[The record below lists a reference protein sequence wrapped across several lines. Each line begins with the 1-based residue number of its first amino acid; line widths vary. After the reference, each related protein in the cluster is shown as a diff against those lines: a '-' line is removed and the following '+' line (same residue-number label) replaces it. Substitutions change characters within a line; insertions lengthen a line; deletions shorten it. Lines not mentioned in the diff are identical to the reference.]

1 MDVCCAERR
10 KVPVPAATGTRRAWL
25 AAAVALPWVA
35 PRIARA
41 EPGVGA
47 SELLI
52 GQSIT
57 LQGGQNAYGT
67 SVLAGMALALEAA
80 NASGGVNGRR
90 LVLRTLDDQNS
101 TATATANARQLVDQ
115 GAFLLFGP
123 IEGGPSTVV
132 AEVAAERSVPLFGPL
147 AGSPGLRRPHQPM
160 VFPVRAEHRVEFRAL
175 LDWGQ
180 RTGLRSVA
188 FVHSDSP
195 VGQAHLANVK
205 LLCTEL
211 QMRFVHALP
220 LPGNATDAAL
230 APLVATLAA
239 QPVDMAFNHGS
250 AGVYQRLITKARGAG
265 SRCNFMGINSG
276 SSQLAAA
283 LGPAARGMVFTQVVP
298 SPWERKREITRE
310 YQDAARRADPQAA
323 FGYGHLEGY
332 VTAKALLLAL
342 RAAGRDLTRAAFVR
356 TLHGLNADLGGMK
369 IRYAAGDHEGSRF
382 VDLSIVTEDGRF
394 VH

>member
-1 MDVCCAERR
+1 
-10 KVPVPAATGTRRAWL
+10 
-25 AAAVALPWVA
+25 VAKWP
-35 PRIARA
+35 
-41 EPGVGA
+41 
-47 SELLI
+47 
-52 GQSIT
+52 
-57 LQGGQNAYGT
+57 
-67 SVLAGMALALEAA
+67 
-80 NASGGVNGRR
+80 
-90 LVLRTLDDQNS
+90 
-101 TATATANARQLVDQ
+101 ATA
-115 GAFLLFGP
+115 
-123 IEGGPSTVV
+123 V
-132 AEVAAERSVPLFGPL
+132 AEVATERSVPLFGPL
-147 AGSPGLRRPHQPM
+147 AGSPGLRRPHQAM
-160 VFPVRAEHRVEFRAL
+160 VFPVRAEHRDEFRAL

-195 VGQAHLANVK
+195 VGRAHLANVQ

-220 LPGNATDAAL
+220 LPGRLTDAELEPL
-230 APLVATLAA
+230 AGRLAA

-250 AGVYQRLITKARGAG
+250 AGAYQRLIAQARAAG
-265 SRCNFMGINSG
+265 SRCTFMGVNSG

-310 YQDAARRADPQAA
+310 YQDAARRADPKAT

-342 RAAGRDLTRAAFVR
+342 RAAGRELTRAGFVR
-356 TLHGLNADLGGMK
+356 ALHGLNDDLGGLR
-369 IRYAAGDHEGSRF
+369 IRYAPGDHEGSRF
-382 VDLSIVTEDGRF
+382 VDLSMATGDGRF